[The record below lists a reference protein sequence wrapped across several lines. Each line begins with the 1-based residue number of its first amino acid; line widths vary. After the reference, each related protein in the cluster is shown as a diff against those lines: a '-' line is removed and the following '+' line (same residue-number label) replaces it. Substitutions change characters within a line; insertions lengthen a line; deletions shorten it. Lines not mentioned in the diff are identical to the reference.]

1 VALQFAEQQD
11 IAKLQVVGNS
21 QARSDTQAGQE
32 LEKSSTEQSGE
43 LNLVLQQ
50 WSKLILKTVSM
61 QNVQNTQFLEEHTYT
76 WKTKLMMHL
85 LM

>member
-1 VALQFAEQQD
+1 LLNNRTLPSFSCGEFT
-11 IAKLQVVGNS
+11 S
-21 QARSDTQAGQE
+21 SFRHTQAGQE
-32 LEKSSTEQSGE
+32 LEKSSIEQSGE

-61 QNVQNTQFLEEHTYT
+61 QDIQNTQFLEEHTYT